1 MLEPIRVPRP
11 EAPIAVITVVI
22 ASAVRLYSEGLR
34 QCLCEDRAAAVLGI
48 AQTLADIR
56 ALLATLRPGV
66 LLLDQA
72 MPGGLNLVREL
83 RLTPQR
89 PKVVALGMPDQ
100 EDTLLEWAEAGVA
113 GLVPRE
119 ASFEELVVT
128 IGHAVRGEFRCSPR
142 FAGQLLNRLTQPRRD
157 EPAWSRPS
165 SLTAREVEIVHLI
178 DRGLSNKEIAVELG
192 IELATVKNHVHN
204 LLEKLHVHRRGEA
217 AARLRS
223 GQMQVASRLQP
234 PGLTD

>member
-1 MLEPIRVPRP
+1 MLDPVRVPRP
-11 EAPIAVITVVI
+11 EAPPVITIVI

-34 QCLCEDRAAAVLGI
+34 QCLCEDRSAAVLGI
-48 AQTLADIR
+48 AQTLADVR
-56 ALLATLRPGV
+56 ALVCALRPSV

-72 MPGGLNLVREL
+72 MPGGLDLVREL
-83 RLTPQR
+83 RLLPQPPR
-89 PKVVALGMPDQ
+89 VVALGMPDQ

-119 ASFEELVVT
+119 ASVEDLVST
-128 IGHAVRGEFRCSPR
+128 LGHAVRGEFRCSPR
-142 FAGQLLNRLTQPRRD
+142 FAGQLLSRLTQPRHS
-157 EPAWSRPS
+157 EPAWTRPS
-165 SLTAREVEIVHLI
+165 RLTAREMEIVHLI

-217 AARLRS
+217 AARLRT
-223 GQMQVASRLQP
+223 GAMRFTSRVP
-234 PGLTD
+234 PPTVSD